1 MNALDRCGSR
11 HRERRKGSPTFSKN
25 SLEESEELSAKL
37 VVALQTALEQ
47 SFVEN
52 EAQPYL

>member
-47 SFVEN
+47 SFVDN
-52 EAQPYL
+52 EAQQY